1 MASHSRPASLR
12 SLRSCS
18 LAQALRLKPLP
29 VTRQPLPAISSNVA
43 SSRPHPFPIPRA
55 SHATQKDREKCKN
68 ISHSPLFL
76 FQKFR
81 HFIPKISPL
90 PDLVSVPQFPLPSDR
105 RAHRALR
112 GRGKRIPAF
121 LRNRR
126 GIGANPSRG
135 S

>member
-29 VTRQPLPAISSNVA
+29 VTRYLPSAPMSHQAARTHS
-43 SSRPHPFPIPRA
+43 PIPRA
-55 SHATQKDREKCKN
+55 SRATQKDREKCKN

-90 PDLVSVPQFPLPSDR
+90 PDLASIRLFPLPSDR

-126 GIGANPSRG
+126 GIDANPSRE